1 MKGENGTVV
10 QSVLRALDILCY
22 FQDNEELGIS
32 EISRMIGLGKST
44 VYALVNSL
52 VCRNFLEQSPISRKY
67 RLGIRNFELGRYTQ
81 QRMDLRRGAS
91 PIVMEV
97 LGKFHETV
105 HLAAHD
111 QGEVVYI
118 ESYRVPDVTILY
130 TQTGRRAPMHCSSV
144 GKAMLAFLPGSYLQQ
159 YVLNQPLKALTK
171 YTITEPEALLRDL
184 KQVREQ
190 GYATDDQEIEM
201 DLRCIGAPIFDF
213 SKSVIGA
220 VSICGPIY
228 RMGDMRMKEIAP
240 EIVRCS
246 RLISYRMGYKEGIQ

>member
-32 EISRMIGLGKST
+32 EISRIIGLGKST

-52 VCRNFLEQSPISRKY
+52 VCRNFLEQSPISKKY

-81 QRMDLRRGAS
+81 QRMDLRREAS

-144 GKAMLAFLPGSYLQQ
+144 GKAMLAFLPRSE
-159 YVLNQPLKALTK
+159 T
-171 YTITEPEALLRDL
+171 
-184 KQVREQ
+184 
-190 GYATDDQEIEM
+190 
-201 DLRCIGAPIFDF
+201 GA
-213 SKSVIGA
+213 
-220 VSICGPIY
+220 
-228 RMGDMRMKEIAP
+228 
-240 EIVRCS
+240 
-246 RLISYRMGYKEGIQ
+246 